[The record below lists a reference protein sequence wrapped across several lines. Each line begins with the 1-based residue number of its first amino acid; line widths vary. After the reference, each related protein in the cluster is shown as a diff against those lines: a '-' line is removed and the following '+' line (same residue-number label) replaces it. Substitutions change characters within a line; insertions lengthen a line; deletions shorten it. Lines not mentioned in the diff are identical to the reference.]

1 MPPSAALGGLTPAEL
16 RFLLLELLGRVGDLE
31 CPLAARYAE
40 TVRLKGLKAGP
51 DIKPN
56 GMEAGTKA
64 LPKPSPVPRCGGG
77 NKMALR
83 VIQEERVVKAQCR
96 QAFASTAT
104 RALLAKPNITV

>member
-1 MPPSAALGGLTPAEL
+1 
-16 RFLLLELLGRVGDLE
+16 LELLGRVGDLE
-31 CPLAARYAE
+31 CQLAARYAE

-56 GMEAGTKA
+56 GLEAGTKA
-64 LPKPSPVPRCGGG
+64 LPEPSLVPRCGGG

-83 VIQEERVVKAQCR
+83 VIQEEPVVKAQCR

-104 RALLAKPNITV
+104 RALLAKPNITI